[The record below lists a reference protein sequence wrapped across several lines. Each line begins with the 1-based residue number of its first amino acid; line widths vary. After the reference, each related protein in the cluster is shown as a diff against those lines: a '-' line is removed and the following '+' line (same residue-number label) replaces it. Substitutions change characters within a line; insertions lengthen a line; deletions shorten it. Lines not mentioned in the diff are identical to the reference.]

1 MTIHNREIAERF
13 DRLATLLEIEG
24 SNPFRVRAY
33 RNAARVIEGQG
44 VQMSALLA
52 EGKDL
57 TELPGIGEDLSAKIA
72 TLVET
77 GELPL
82 LEEVERRVPAA
93 LAEMTEIEGLGPKR
107 VGQLY
112 RELGIRSIGDLQ
124 RALEDGRVHE
134 LDGFGDKLV
143 EAIAEGI
150 ANRPDGERR
159 MRWAD
164 AEAIAE
170 PLADWLREIE
180 GVGQVSLAGSYR
192 RCKETVGDLD
202 ILVSCRRGTPV
213 TDRFVEHE
221 EVARVVSHGST
232 RSTVHLHSGLQVD
245 LRVVPA
251 VSFGAALH
259 YFTGSKGHNIAVRRR
274 GVERGYKI
282 NEYGVYRGDER
293 IAGRTEQEVFES
305 VDLPYI
311 APELRENRGEIEAA
325 EGDQLPEL
333 VTLGDLRGDLHS
345 HTDATDGADDLETMA
360 RAAAERGHDYLA
372 ITDHSRA
379 VRVANGLDAERLLEQ
394 VDAIEALNDRLE
406 GITLL
411 KGIEVDIL
419 ADGRLDLP
427 DDVLDRLDIVVCS
440 VHSRFN
446 LSEKRQTERVLRAME
461 NPHFNILAHPTGRL
475 INRRPPYA
483 IDLGRVVRAAA
494 ERGAILEVNAQPAR
508 LDLDDRACLLA
519 REHGVKIAISTD
531 AHGTAQLDNLRFGIN
546 QARRGWLTAEDVVN
560 TRDLAGLRR
569 LLG

>member
-1 MTIHNREIAERF
+1 MTVHNREIAECF

-44 VQMSALLA
+44 AQMSALLA
-52 EGKDL
+52 EGQDL
-57 TELPGIGEDLSAKIA
+57 SELPGIGEDLSAKIA

-77 GELPL
+77 GSLPL
-82 LEEVERRVPAA
+82 LEEVEKRVPAA
-93 LAEMTEIEGLGPKR
+93 LAKMTEIEGLGPKR

-112 RELGIRSIGDLQ
+112 RELDIRSIEDLEQ
-124 RALEDGRVHE
+124 ALEDGRVHE
-134 LDGFGDKLV
+134 LDGFGEKL
-143 EAIAEGI
+143 EGSIAEGI
-150 ANRPDGERR
+150 ANLQDGEQR

-180 GVGQVSLAGSYR
+180 GVKQVSLAGSYR

-202 ILVSCRRGTPV
+202 ILVSCRKDSSV
-213 TDRFVEHE
+213 MDRFVEHE
-221 EVARVVSHGST
+221 EVARVVSHGTT
-232 RSTVHLHSGLQVD
+232 RSSVHLRSGLQVD

-259 YFTGSKGHNIAVRRR
+259 YFTGSKAHNIAVRRR

-282 NEYGVYRGDER
+282 NEYGVYRDDDR
-293 IAGRTEQEVFES
+293 LAGRTEEEVFES
-305 VDLPYI
+305 VELPYI
-311 APELRENRGEIEAA
+311 APELREDRGEIDAA
-325 EGDQLPEL
+325 ESHELPEL
-333 VTLGDLRGDLHS
+333 VTLEDLRGDLHS

-360 RAAAERGHDYLA
+360 RAAAERGHEYLA
-372 ITDHSRA
+372 VTDHSKA
-379 VRVANGLDAERLLEQ
+379 VRVANGLDADRLLEQ
-394 VDAIEALNDRLE
+394 VDAIEALNDQLD

-419 ADGRLDLP
+419 ADGRLDLS
-427 DDVLDRLDIVVCS
+427 DDVLERLDVVVCS
-440 VHSRFN
+440 IHSRFN
-446 LSEKRQTERVLRAME
+446 LSEKQQTERVLRAME

-475 INRRPPYA
+475 INRRRPYA
-483 IDLGRVVRAAA
+483 IDLGRVIKAAA
-494 ERGAILEVNAQPAR
+494 ERGAILEVNAQPSR

-519 REHGVKIAISTD
+519 REHGVKVAISTD
-531 AHGTAQLDNLRFGIN
+531 AHGTAQLDNLRFGVN
-546 QARRGWLTAEDVVN
+546 QARRGWLTADDVVN